1 MVRRRPLVRTLF
13 ALAGLCVAQRVVEAQ
28 VVPLSP
34 PPSPPR
40 ARFEIAVLAGYR
52 FESTL
57 TFLEP
62 TRYARV
68 EIDNAPTW
76 GVATAYNLNP
86 NYAAEFQYSYSA
98 PAATAI
104 ALNPEDPDRSFAV
117 GMHDFQ
123 VGLFAYLSDPGHSV
137 RPFLEL
143 AVGAT
148 VLNSDQSLDEKVQ
161 LSLGVSAG
169 VKTYF
174 SDHLGLRA
182 EVHYVPVFL
191 YSTGTDP
198 WVCDD
203 SICWDTGARYLQ
215 QVDLR
220 AGLTF
225 RF

>member
-1 MVRRRPLVRTLF
+1 MGRLVRTSI
-13 ALAGLCVAQRVVEAQ
+13 ALAALGLARGLEAQ
-28 VVPLSP
+28 VVTPSHPSWPPL
-34 PPSPPR
+34 

-57 TFLEP
+57 TFREP
-62 TRYARV
+62 VRYDRV

-76 GVATAYNLNP
+76 GVTGGYNLNP
-86 NYAAEFQYSYSA
+86 YWGTEIQYSYA
-98 PAATAI
+98 NVEATAI
-104 ALNPEDPDRSFAV
+104 ALDPEGPDRSFFV
-117 GMHDFQ
+117 GLHDFQ
-123 VGLFAYLSDPGHSV
+123 LGLYAYLTEPAETV

-143 AVGAT
+143 AIGAT

-161 LSLGVSAG
+161 LSLGVSVGLKA
-169 VKTYF
+169 YL
-174 SDHLGLRA
+174 SDHVGLRA

-198 WVCDD
+198 WVCYD
-203 SICWDTGARYLQ
+203 SVCWDTGGRYLQ

>member
-1 MVRRRPLVRTLF
+1 MSRNLLRSVFTLI
-13 ALAGLCVAQRVVEAQ
+13 ALGLGPRVVGAQ
-28 VVPLSP
+28 VEPFAGP
-34 PPSPPR
+34 PPSPSY
-40 ARFEIAVLAGYR
+40 ARFEFAILAGYR

-57 TFLEP
+57 TFRDP
-62 TRYARV
+62 TRYDRV

-76 GVATAYNLNP
+76 GVTSAYNFHP
-86 NYAAEFQYSYSA
+86 NLGFELQYSYSA

-104 ALNPEDPDRSFAV
+104 ALNPVIPDRAFSV

-123 VGLFAYLSDPGHSV
+123 VGLIICTGDIPDSF
-137 RPFLEL
+137 RPFLGL
-143 AVGAT
+143 AIGAT
-148 VLNSDQSLDEKVQ
+148 VLNSDQNLDEKVQ

-169 VKTYF
+169 VKAYF
-174 SDHLGLRA
+174 SEHIGVRA

-198 WVCDD
+198 WFCYD
-203 SICWDTGARYLQ
+203 SVCWDTGGRYLQ